1 MGGLHTLYIGGS
13 CVPGNNHSSSG
24 RAVNLVLDTIQL
36 ELSSLDTLPMCKLVM
51 SHTPDS
57 IHSIMSETRH
67 MQMYMPSYLLEVFV
81 KALAECP
88 GRSQELCHR
97 GSTPLVQNGLQ
108 RPVREG

>member
-13 CVPGNNHSSSG
+13 CVPGNNHSSSD

-81 KALAECP
+81 KALAERP
-88 GRSQELCHR
+88 GRSQEPCHR